1 VVEPGTDGAVTW
13 QGELAG
19 LCGALLVAAI
29 GFVGF
34 SKLGL
39 PGASVVAAAGIVGM
53 TVDSL
58 LGATLEGQLVG
69 NQGVNLL
76 ATLAAALV
84 GAGLAVAVGLTA
96 L

>member
-1 VVEPGTDGAVTW
+1 VTW

-19 LCGALLVAAI
+19 LVGAGIVAAI
-29 GFVGF
+29 GLVAFETIGTA
-34 SKLGL
+34 
-39 PGASVVAAAGIVGM
+39 GAGVIVAAGVAGM

-58 LGATLEGQLVG
+58 LGATIEGRFVG

-84 GAGLAVAVGLTA
+84 GGALALAVGLTA

>member
-1 VVEPGTDGAVTW
+1 VTW

-19 LCGALLVAAI
+19 LVGAGLIAAI
-29 GFVGF
+29 AYVAFG
-34 SKLGL
+34 SIA
-39 PGASVVAAAGIVGM
+39 PTGAAVVVAAGLIGM

-58 LGATLEGQLVG
+58 LGATIEGWLCG

-76 ATLAAALV
+76 ATLAAAI
-84 GAGLAVAVGLTA
+84 AGGSLAVALGLTP